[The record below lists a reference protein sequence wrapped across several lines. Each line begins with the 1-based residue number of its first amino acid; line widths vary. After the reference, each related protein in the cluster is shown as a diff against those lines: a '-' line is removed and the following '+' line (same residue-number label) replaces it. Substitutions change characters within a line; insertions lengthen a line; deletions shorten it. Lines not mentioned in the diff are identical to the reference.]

1 MSGKLELGPLLVS
14 AQIWDRLGISKSGKF
29 KAIWLGTVQKS
40 CSQLWSGEA
49 VRGSGSGLLT
59 ANWPTFSVQYVAAG
73 TSVGFTVWRIY
84 ASGKSKPRSRKAAEQ
99 VEFHWH
105 AAVRLSGTNKP
116 LSAIKDVRRV
126 NEIKILNN
134 EEKNHRS
141 CSSCS
146 RPFWDE
152 IMLHRKV
159 RDTNV

>member
-1 MSGKLELGPLLVS
+1 MKCALIRLPLHCLASAEKKIINWRLLPLMSRKLQLGPLLVS

-49 VRGSGSGLLT
+49 VRGSGRLT

-73 TSVGFTVWRIY
+73 TSVGFKVWRIY
-84 ASGKSKPRSRKAAEQ
+84 ASGKSKPCSRKAAEQ

-116 LSAIKDVRRV
+116 LSVLKDMRPVT
-126 NEIKILNN
+126 EIKILNN
-134 EEKNHRS
+134 EK
-141 CSSCS
+141 
-146 RPFWDE
+146 
-152 IMLHRKV
+152 K
-159 RDTNV
+159 